1 MTSFYKDT
9 CDEGGLAWDDTSNNR
24 AFLSQTISS
33 TLNGASIYIES
44 LRNPDKYITEKG
56 AQLKTDIL
64 HAPLPKGPAGQFGL
78 HTFFSHMLMSYSPNQ
93 KAAKDLLRWLHTP
106 ANYEKW
112 FISQKGFATPPTA
125 QWENHELW
133 VADSVM
139 DPFKVAGKLGQ
150 APGFAG
156 PAGKKAAEALTKY
169 IIVDMY
175 AKAIQGATAEDA
187 VKWAEGELKK
197 IYT

>member
-1 MTSFYKDT
+1 
-9 CDEGGLAWDDTSNNR
+9 
-24 AFLSQTISS
+24 
-33 TLNGASIYIES
+33 
-44 LRNPDKYITEKG
+44 
-56 AQLKTDIL
+56 
-64 HAPLPKGPAGQFGL
+64 
-78 HTFFSHMLMSYSPNQ
+78 MLMSYSQNQ
-93 KAAKDLLRWLHTP
+93 KAAKDLLRWIHTP

-125 QWENHELW
+125 QWESHELW
-133 VADSVM
+133 GADPVM

-156 PAGKKAAEALTKY
+156 PAGKKAAEVLTKY
-169 IIVDMY
+169 VIVDMY
-175 AKAIQGATAEDA
+175 AKAIQGASAEDA